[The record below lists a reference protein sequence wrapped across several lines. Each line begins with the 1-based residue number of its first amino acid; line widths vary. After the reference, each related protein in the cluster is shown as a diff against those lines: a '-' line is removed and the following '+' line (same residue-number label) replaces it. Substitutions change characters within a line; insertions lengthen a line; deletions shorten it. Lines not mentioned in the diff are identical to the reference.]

1 MDMKKLFRK
10 IFMLE
15 IAEGMAVT
23 LRTMLTWQSKKP
35 GYQVT
40 RQYPTFKRKPIPGSR
55 GLHAMRRDDSGL
67 KERCI
72 GCGLCE
78 AVCPSKAITVV
89 TSEGA
94 GHEKLV
100 NSYELDL
107 LRCVFCGFCI
117 DACPVSAILMTP
129 EFELACYERKDAF
142 YTKDRLVAVGDR
154 YMGKKAAKTPEHGA
168 AAPESAAGQPV
179 PGVSSSGGKAGNE

>member
-1 MDMKKLFRK
+1 MNKMKQFFKT
-10 IFMLE
+10 IFLIE
-15 IAEGMAVT
+15 IAKGMALT
-23 LRTMLTWQSKKP
+23 LKTMLTP
-35 GYQVT
+35 AVT

-55 GLHAMRRDDSGL
+55 GLHAMRRDETG
-67 KERCI
+67 KGACI

-89 TSEGA
+89 TSEGPE
-94 GHEKLV
+94 HEKLV

-129 EFELACYERKDAF
+129 EFELACYSRKDAF
-142 YTKDRLVAVGDR
+142 YTKDRLVDIGDR
-154 YMGKKAAKTPEHGA
+154 YMG
-168 AAPESAAGQPV
+168 
-179 PGVSSSGGKAGNE
+179 GKAVNKK

>member
-1 MDMKKLFRK
+1 MSKINKLLK
-10 IFMLE
+10 TIFLVE
-15 IAEGMAVT
+15 IAQGMALT
-23 LRTMLTWQSKKP
+23 LKTMLTP
-35 GYQVT
+35 AIT

-89 TSEGA
+89 TSEGVE
-94 GHEKLV
+94 HDKIV

-117 DACPVSAILMTP
+117 DACPVSAIIMTP
-129 EFELACYERKDAF
+129 EFELACYSRKDAF
-142 YTKDRLVAVGDR
+142 YTKDRLVEVGDH
-154 YMGKKAAKTPEHGA
+154 YF
-168 AAPESAAGQPV
+168 
-179 PGVSSSGGKAGNE
+179 GGKAVKK